1 MISAIPQPS
10 GIFLW
15 LLAAGGAPRYGNSGS
30 DTMSCVAMDWERPL
44 TQLLVPSPRALAF
57 TAVDSFQ
64 TCFLSPS
71 PRVWVSQAAGRC
83 RLLRGVG
90 SAALCPP
97 FLYRFIFLKNSS
109 VFALTGPTR
118 RC

>member
-1 MISAIPQPS
+1 MP
-10 GIFLW
+10 
-15 LLAAGGAPRYGNSGS
+15 Y
-30 DTMSCVAMDWERPL
+30 VAMGWEGPL
-44 TQLLVPSPRALAF
+44 TQLLVPSPSALAF
-57 TAVDSFQ
+57 TAVDSLQ

-83 RLLRGVG
+83 CLLGGVG
-90 SAALCPP
+90 SVALCPP

-109 VFALTGPTR
+109 VFALAGPTR

>member
-44 TQLLVPSPRALAF
+44 TQLLVPSPRALA
-57 TAVDSFQ
+57 
-64 TCFLSPS
+64 
-71 PRVWVSQAAGRC
+71 
-83 RLLRGVG
+83 
-90 SAALCPP
+90 
-97 FLYRFIFLKNSS
+97 
-109 VFALTGPTR
+109 
-118 RC
+118 